1 MRSREKVDQLE
12 HEVHRLKEEVRELRE
27 DMDLTMAV
35 IRKAKEAA
43 TPAEAPKAAGR
54 KKSARSAE

>member
-1 MRSREKVDQLE
+1 MRSKELLDQLE

-27 DMDLTMAV
+27 DTDLLMAV
-35 IRKAKEAA
+35 IRKAKEAG

-54 KKSARSAE
+54 KKAQSAK